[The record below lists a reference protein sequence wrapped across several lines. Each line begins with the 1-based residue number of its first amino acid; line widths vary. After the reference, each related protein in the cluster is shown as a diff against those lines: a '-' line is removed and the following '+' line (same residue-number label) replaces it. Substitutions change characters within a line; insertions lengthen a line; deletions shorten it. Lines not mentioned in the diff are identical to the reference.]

1 MSQRVNLYFRPFQQA
16 EHFTNAVGVL
26 QQPPEPED
34 PEQDYPQLFA
44 KLISRCA
51 KDIDTLVDSL
61 PCEDSSPEL
70 QNASLKVLEVEN
82 KQSADKLDEV
92 MENAMK
98 LLKKI
103 QDALDD
109 IAQAQLKMQ
118 ITFKNS
124 K

>member
-1 MSQRVNLYFRPFQQA
+1 MLTQAQWKQLILIYSFQQA
-16 EHFTNAVGVL
+16 EYFCNAVGVL
-26 QQPPEPED
+26 QQSNNTED
-34 PEQDYPQLFA
+34 YAQLFA
-44 KLISRCA
+44 QLISRCA

-70 QNASLKVLEVEN
+70 QNASLNVLETEN
-82 KQSADKLDEV
+82 QQAAEKLDEV